1 MFDHSYLPEIG
12 AAHIVVFYLQLT
24 MSDYECVFT
33 GQIQTKYF
41 MAQGN
46 VRSLRN
52 KDLT

>member
-1 MFDHSYLPEIG
+1 MFDHSYFPEIA
-12 AAHIVVFYLQLT
+12 AAHTVVFYLQIT
-24 MSDYECVFT
+24 TSVYECVFT

-46 VRSLRN
+46 VWSLRN